1 MRRLLLLGCAVLLL
15 GGCSSSREADV
26 EQVATTFTDPA
37 GDPEARC
44 DLLAPTTRAALEES
58 APCTEAIDELP
69 LDTGEVASVE
79 IWGGDAQV
87 TLAGD
92 TVFLTET
99 SAGWKVIAAG
109 CRPQREK
116 PYDCEVEP

>member
-1 MRRLLLLGCAVLLL
+1 MRRVLLLGCAALLL
-15 GGCSSSREADV
+15 GGCSSSQEADV
-26 EQVATTFTDPA
+26 ERVATTFADPA
-37 GDPEARC
+37 GDPAARC
-44 DLLAPTTRAALEES
+44 DLLAPSTRAAIEES
-58 APCTEAIDELP
+58 AACTEAIDELP

-92 TVFLTET
+92 TLFLTET
-99 SAGWKVIAAG
+99 SAGWKVIAAA
-109 CRPQREK
+109 CRSQREK